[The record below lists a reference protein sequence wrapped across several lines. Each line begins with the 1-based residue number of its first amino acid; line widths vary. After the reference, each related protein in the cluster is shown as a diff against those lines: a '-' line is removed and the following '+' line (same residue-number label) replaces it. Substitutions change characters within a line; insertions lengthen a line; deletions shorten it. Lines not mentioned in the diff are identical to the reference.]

1 MRHSSTIPPLLL
13 SALGTRKIEGER
25 EAVIVGLFVRLQE
38 QSGLESV
45 AGQPGPQREKNR
57 AFNIGTGP
65 LTSAH

>member
-1 MRHSSTIPPLLL
+1 M
-13 SALGTRKIEGER
+13 
-25 EAVIVGLFVRLQE
+25 GLFVLLKE

-45 AGQPGPQREKNR
+45 AGQPGPQREKNG